1 MKKRLLSSLITG
13 PLVVVCMFVFSGVA
27 AGDTVYVDP
36 NGSADFTTIQ
46 AAIDDVGTVAGDVV
60 IVMPGTYVENIN
72 MSGKAITLRGTNPL
86 DGKVVLAT
94 IIDGNAVGTVITC
107 NSHEGPSTV
116 ISGFLVT
123 NGRADY
129 GGGMYNAGS
138 SPTVTNCT
146 FSGNTANI
154 IGGGMI
160 SDGGSSA
167 KITNC
172 TFSNN
177 SANDRGGGMCDYF
190 SSTTVT
196 NCTFNGN
203 TATGFYG
210 GGGLYN
216 HYSESPT
223 FNGCTFSGNTA
234 TGFYGGGGLYNHYC
248 ESPTFNGC
256 TFSGNTAANG
266 AGMYNRNS
274 TSPAV
279 INCKFSGNTAEVA
292 GGAMFNDN
300 SSTTVTDSYFCVN
313 TPDEISGPYID
324 NGGNN
329 MQHCPPPT
337 TRIEGDVDGDGDV
350 DFFDFALMAANW
362 LEGK

>member
-36 NGSADFTTIQ
+36 NGSADFNTIQ

-72 MSGKAITLRGTNPL
+72 MLGKAITLRSTDPL
-86 DGKVVLAT
+86 NSGVVLAT
-94 IIDGNAVGTVITC
+94 IIDSNASGTVITC
-107 NSHEGPSTV
+107 NTGEGPSTV
-116 ISGFLVT
+116 ISGFLIT

-129 GGGMYNAGS
+129 GGGMYNSGS

-167 KITNC
+167 TITNC

-177 SANDRGGGMCDYF
+177 SADSGGGMGDYS

-196 NCTFNGN
+196 NCTFSNN
-203 TATGFYG
+203 PANERG
-210 GGGLYN
+210 GGFYN
-216 HYSESPT
+216 HYNSSPT
-223 FNGCTFSGNTA
+223 VNGCTFSGNTA
-234 TGFYGGGGLYNHYC
+234 PAGGGMFNNNSS
-248 ESPTFNGC
+248 SPTVINC
-256 TFSGNTAANG
+256 TFSGNTAG
-266 AGMYNRNS
+266 TGGGMYN
-274 TSPAV
+274 
-279 INCKFSGNTAEVA
+279 
-292 GGAMFNDN
+292 N
-300 SSTTVTDSYFCVN
+300 SSSPKVSDSFFCVN
-313 TPDEISGPYID
+313 TPDQIFGAYTD

-329 MQHCPPPT
+329 MQHCPPPV

-350 DFFDFALMAANW
+350 DLHDFALMAANW